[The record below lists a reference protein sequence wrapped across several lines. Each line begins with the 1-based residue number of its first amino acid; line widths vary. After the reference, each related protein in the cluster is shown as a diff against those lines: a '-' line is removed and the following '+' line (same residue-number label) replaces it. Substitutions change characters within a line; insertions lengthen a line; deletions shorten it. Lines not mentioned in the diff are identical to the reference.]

1 MKRVS
6 RDPLYSFRPG
16 TCVLTIGP
24 MLGGGLGREG
34 TVVATCGFFLLTLD
48 CVKNGMLKSL

>member
-48 CVKNGMLKSL
+48 CVKNGMLKSS